1 MNFKKTLVSAL
12 SVSALALAVSGVA
25 SAKEAQI
32 SPSNT
37 VKSVTTVSGPIKVQ
51 DYSIDLAVGKTASVA
66 NPVAETYSS
75 DASGIAK
82 VDKYGVVTGVSKGTA
97 HITLFKSDRS
107 ILGVVTVNV
116 K

>member
-1 MNFKKTLVSAL
+1 MNFRKTLVSAL

-25 SAKEAQI
+25 SAKEVQH

-37 VKSVTTVSGPIKVQ
+37 VKSVTPFSSPIKVQ
-51 DYSIDLAVGKTASVA
+51 DYSIDLAVGKTKSVA
-66 NPVAETYSS
+66 NPVAEYYTS
-75 DASGIAK
+75 DASGIAS

-97 HITLFKSDRS
+97 HITLLKADRS